1 MTGSRNVKKESVK
14 FHMHSVLHKL
24 AKVAKLAQEKKQRNE
39 LSPIEGGL
47 QKMDQNTLEN
57 MDKLFHSAFYLAWKE
72 RPFSDFPDLLQL
84 QTLNG
89 VGHWGTYCNDKAAKE
104 FISHIAGVYQ
114 DNLQKLLQ
122 KSDYFS
128 VYCDGSTDKSV
139 SEKELV
145 MVRVIE
151 DFYPVVKYLKL
162 VEPANTQTDGILEAV
177 NGAFAEFGFTRVGFK
192 QKMIGFG
199 SDGASVMMGERSG
212 VIELLKRE
220 GQAEWI
226 LSVWCLAHRLEL
238 ALKDCFKGTFM
249 DNVTETLT
257 LIYYF
262 YKGSAKRNKV
272 QRSQRSWKSIS
283 LGLKKQMEQ
292 DG

>member
-1 MTGSRNVKKESVK
+1 M
-14 FHMHSVLHKL
+14 
-24 AKVAKLAQEKKQRNE
+24 
-39 LSPIEGGL
+39 
-47 QKMDQNTLEN
+47 
-57 MDKLFHSAFYLAWKE
+57 
-72 RPFSDFPDLLQL
+72 
-84 QTLNG
+84 
-89 VGHWGTYCNDKAAKE
+89 
-104 FISHIAGVYQ
+104 
-114 DNLQKLLQ
+114 
-122 KSDYFS
+122 
-128 VYCDGSTDKSV
+128 
-139 SEKELV
+139 
-145 MVRVIE
+145 
-151 DFYPVVKYLKL
+151 VKYLKL
-162 VEPANTQTDGILEAV
+162 VEPANTKTDGILEAV

-262 YKGSAKRNKV
+262 YKGSAKQNKV

-283 LGLKKQMEQ
+283 LSLKKQMEQ